1 MRISLATR
9 LKKLELAR
17 RKQGPNRIVVYD
29 ATQPDGAR
37 NALRS
42 VGRPGRYLLIPN
54 YGSMAEWEAGLRS
67 QQQRLM
73 NEAERRN

>member
-9 LKKLELAR
+9 LKKLELAKR
-17 RKQGPNRIVVYD
+17 RQGANRIVIYD
-29 ATQPDGAR
+29 ATQPDGKR

-42 VGRPGRYLLIPN
+42 VGKPGRFLLVPDH
-54 YGSMAEWEAGLRS
+54 GSNAAWEAGVWA

-73 NEAERRN
+73 NEAKRRK